1 MRQAAEHVSHGFSTI
16 GLDETQHVI
25 PLVGERDFQ
34 FMEYD
39 IPYSHRI
46 PN

>member
-25 PLVGERDFQ
+25 PLVGVTELLNLSLT
-34 FMEYD
+34 
-39 IPYSHRI
+39 IINHH
-46 PN
+46 

>member
-16 GLDETQHVI
+16 GLDETQHI

-34 FMEYD
+34 FMEY
-39 IPYSHRI
+39 
-46 PN
+46 